1 MSKARIELNLPGI
14 NEVMKS
20 EGVQELLQQC
30 GQQVAGNASAMD
42 GAEYSASTHTI
53 NWIAVTNVFPDSRDA
68 AHKNFKNNTLLKAL
82 GG

>member
-1 MSKARIELNLPGI
+1 MSKVRIELNLPGI
-14 NEVMKS
+14 NEIMKS

-30 GQQVAGNASAMD
+30 GQQVANTASAMD
-42 GAEYSASTHTI
+42 GAEYAASTHTI